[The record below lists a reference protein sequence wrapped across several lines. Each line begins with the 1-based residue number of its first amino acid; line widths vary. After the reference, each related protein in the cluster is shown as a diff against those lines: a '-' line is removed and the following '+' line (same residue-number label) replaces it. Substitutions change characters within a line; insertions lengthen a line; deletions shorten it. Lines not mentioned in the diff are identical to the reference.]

1 MVSHNIYGQGGQEEG
16 LAELFH
22 LGQKRSVKLK
32 LTQACSELKDLV
44 KVVRDEANDSD
55 ERGNLRQDKCRLD
68 QARQWVKSL
77 ANSEINASCSEGVS
91 QPSQDFDRAEDARE
105 CEWAASN
112 SFQNYSNNHFTYSQ
126 FLKCAAGFQAGLQE
140 RDFSGDWSLLGTPH
154 KRDALLDLAD
164 RAETALNS
172 LGPDSSESEGGAGND
187 SDGDGGQGSG
197 GHGGS
202 QSGNGHGGS
211 GRSGEGGGDGGG
223 SSSSGSRRRGPDDNG
238 DGNRGDAN
246 PQSKRVRREED
257 GGHRGTGSSPA
268 GGAGDNSEDSRGGGA
283 ASSFSGGQPEL
294 SLEQSVWRAD
304 EDPEAIPAEARQD
317 ELERRMAARRAL
329 IEFKNAQAAYAKQQS
344 LSAGGG
350 AGVAAEELVRPTV
363 ERQRIWMDG
372 EWKKRVPVHRQ
383 EIKGWGTFYL
393 KGQAAVEAKRR
404 QPSTTILDPTDRGD
418 KYVEQGSVYLQRS
431 DFDGEGLFLL
441 SGVRGLPKGSIVG
454 PYAGTFF
461 NTTAQSRHKTGSK
474 EGTHW
479 VTLRIRRAV
488 MPTTVAGI
496 DGAVRP
502 KLVNGRRYNL
512 EYYLRNGL
520 SSLANS
526 RPQTECN
533 CKFVVEYPNY
543 ESVGKLYIDDE
554 FCPVH
559 VPMNQRVTCIPP
571 APHPTRATPHSTAT
585 VFADFGRQPLQS
597 SAHCPMNI

>member
-1 MVSHNIYGQGGQEEG
+1 MVVTEALG
-16 LAELFH
+16 LRRP
-22 LGQKRSVKLK
+22 G
-32 LTQACSELKDLV
+32 
-44 KVVRDEANDSD
+44 
-55 ERGNLRQDKCRLD
+55 ERGITAKTH
-68 QARQWVKSL
+68 AVV
-77 ANSEINASCSEGVS
+77 E
-91 QPSQDFDRAEDARE
+91 QPAV
-105 CEWAASN
+105 
-112 SFQNYSNNHFTYSQ
+112 
-126 FLKCAAGFQAGLQE
+126 FLEA
-140 RDFSGDWSLLGTPH
+140 
-154 KRDALLDLAD
+154 
-164 RAETALNS
+164 
-172 LGPDSSESEGGAGND
+172 
-187 SDGDGGQGSG
+187 
-197 GHGGS
+197 S
-202 QSGNGHGGS
+202 QSCP
-211 GRSGEGGGDGGG
+211 
-223 SSSSGSRRRGPDDNG
+223 SS
-238 DGNRGDAN
+238 
-246 PQSKRVRREED
+246 
-257 GGHRGTGSSPA
+257 
-268 GGAGDNSEDSRGGGA
+268 
-283 ASSFSGGQPEL
+283 
-294 SLEQSVWRAD
+294 RACGMRMRIPS
-304 EDPEAIPAEARQD
+304 PEAIPAEARQD

-329 IEFKNAQAAYAKQQS
+329 IEFKNAQAAYGKQQS

-418 KYVEQGSVYLQRS
+418 KYVKEGSVYLQRS

-461 NTTAQSRHKTGSK
+461 NSTAQSRHKTGSK

-479 VTLRIRRAV
+479 VTLRIRWAV

-533 CKFVVEYPNY
+533 CKLVVEYPNY

-571 APHPTRATPHSTAT
+571 APTPHGPHPTPQLLCLLISVGSPCNHQHIA
-585 VFADFGRQPLQS
+585 L
-597 SAHCPMNI
+597 